1 MYAKRVKKICEKFS
15 SVDSICYLSIYV
27 VIVRLLNKQIAR
39 YIKRNIFRRRKIYE
53 NHDTINDYGLL
64 EVC

>member
-1 MYAKRVKKICEKFS
+1 MYAKRVKICEKFS

-27 VIVRLLNKQIAR
+27 VIVRLMNKQIAR
-39 YIKRNIFRRRKIYE
+39 YIKIDIFRRRKYE
-53 NHDTINDYGLL
+53 SHDTIDDYGLL